1 MKTTKIITFAIAAT
15 IASVS
20 LSGTAL
26 AKKTKLQKNCAS
38 CHALATGASEKGK
51 KGPNLVG
58 IIGRKAGTVE
68 GFTKYKALKD
78 ADFVWTEEL
87 MDEWLAN
94 QRKFL
99 KAHGAE
105 FKLGKNTSMAKKVK
119 KEKERK
125 QIIEDLKQIK

>member
-1 MKTTKIITFAIAAT
+1 MKTTKIVSFVLAAT

-26 AKKTKLQKNCAS
+26 AKKTKLQTNCAS

-58 IIGRKAGTVE
+58 IIGRKAGTVA
-68 GFTKYKALKD
+68 GFTKYKAMKG
-78 ADFVWTEEL
+78 ADFVWTEDL
-87 MDEWLAN
+87 MDEWIAN

-99 KAHGAE
+99 KAHGEE
-105 FKLGKNTSMAKKVK
+105 FKLGKKTTMAKKVK
-119 KEKERK
+119 KEKTRK
-125 QIIEDLKQIK
+125 QIIEDLKNIK

>member
-1 MKTTKIITFAIAAT
+1 MKNTKIITFTIAAA

-20 LSGTAL
+20 LSGAAL
-26 AKKTKLQKNCAS
+26 AKKTTLEKNCAS

-68 GFTKYKALKD
+68 GFTKYKAMKG
-78 ADFVWTEEL
+78 ADFVWTDEL
-87 MDEWLAN
+87 MDEWIAN

-99 KAHGAE
+99 KTHGAE

-119 KEKERK
+119 KEKHRK
-125 QIIEDLKQIK
+125 KIIEELKLIK